1 MNFSRRIYTPYNT
14 YIYGL
19 NEWSKSDLPLA
30 FETTKIQSLASEQYL
45 TIVFVVVPCP
55 SWKGIRDGPTAASGS
70 TARGSEAAA
79 PGAPEFEY

>member
-30 FETTKIQSLASEQYL
+30 FETTKIQSLASGN
-45 TIVFVVVPCP
+45 I
-55 SWKGIRDGPTAASGS
+55 
-70 TARGSEAAA
+70 
-79 PGAPEFEY
+79 

>member
-1 MNFSRRIYTPYNT
+1 M
-14 YIYGL
+14 YGL

-30 FETTKIQSLASEQYL
+30 FETTKNPKPCIRAIFNNCFCGIEQ
-45 TIVFVVVPCP
+45 PCP
-55 SWKGIRDGPTAASGS
+55 SWKGIHDGLTAASGS